1 MTNNNAF
8 NNKLTTFKLDF
19 GGFYE
24 SIGSDTIERAIAC
37 HFDDSENGGLEYYDI
52 EDSKLDNI
60 DFKAMQDD
68 YARQYFDLYQQKI
81 NKPIFN
87 HGKYKGID
95 SPDYY
100 NFETDTILVEM
111 STAKIIDIIEQ
122 CHSDYDVRDY
132 IDEQSQSYDGFNS
145 YYQGFDEVVKN
156 PAVFMNYYTR
166 YLSELYK
173 DDLEYIWENI
183 WVDVVFK
190 ETETV

>member
-8 NNKLTTFKLDF
+8 DKKLTTFRLDF

-24 SIGSDTIERAIAC
+24 SIHSWMIDKSIAE
-37 HFDDSENGGLEYYDI
+37 HFDKEEIHDVD
-52 EDSKLDNI
+52 EDKLDNI
-60 DFKAMQDD
+60 DYKAMKDD
-68 YARQYFDLYQQKI
+68 YARQYFDI
-81 NKPIFN
+81 
-87 HGKYKGID
+87 YKEKVLHWGDYAGIE
-95 SPDYY
+95 SPEYY

-111 STAKIIDIIEQ
+111 STAKIIDIIDD
-122 CHSDYDVRDY
+122 CSVDYEIRDY
-132 IDEQSQSYDGFNS
+132 IDEQSQSYDGFHS
-145 YYQGFDEVVKN
+145 YYEGFDEVVKN
-156 PAVFMNYYTR
+156 PAVFMMYYTR

>member
-1 MTNNNAF
+1 MTNNNTF

-24 SIGSDTIERAIAC
+24 SIGSDTIERAIAF

-60 DFKAMQDD
+60 DYKAMQED
-68 YARQYFDLYQQKI
+68 YVRQYFDLYQQKT
-81 NKPIFN
+81 NFN
-87 HGKYKGID
+87 HGEYKGIE
-95 SPDYY
+95 SPEYY

-111 STAKIIDIIEQ
+111 STAKIIDIIEE
-122 CHSDYDVRDY
+122 CCSDYDVRDY
-132 IDEQSQSYDGFNS
+132 IDEQSQSYDGFHS
-145 YYQGFDEVVKN
+145 YYEGFEAVSKN

-166 YLSELYK
+166 YLSEFYK
-173 DDLEYIWENI
+173 DDLEYIWANI

>member
-8 NNKLTTFKLDF
+8 DKKLTTFRLDF

-24 SIGSDTIERAIAC
+24 SIGSDTIERAIAL
-37 HFDDSENGGLEYYDI
+37 HFDDSELGGLEYHDI
-52 EDSKLDNI
+52 DEDKLDNI
-60 DFKAMQDD
+60 DYKAMQDD

-87 HGKYKGID
+87 HFVYAGIE
-95 SPDYY
+95 SPQYY
-100 NFETDTILVEM
+100 NFETDTILVQM
-111 STAKIIDIIEQ
+111 STVKIIDMIEH
-122 CHSDYDVRDY
+122 CSSDYEIRDY
-132 IDEQSQSYDGFNS
+132 IDEQSQSCSGFHS
-145 YYQGFDEVVKN
+145 YYEGFDEVVKN